1 MHTFAVVLFLLSA
14 AVLFYVTLGYPIV
27 LALHRRSA
35 PAIRKE
41 FIARPVSVLIAVH
54 NGEAFLRAKLES
66 VLALDYPREL
76 MEIMVVSDGS
86 TDGTEA
92 IAIEFASRGVQLM
105 RVPKGGKAAALN
117 AAIPR
122 LH

>member
-1 MHTFAVVLFLLSA
+1 MHTLAVVLFLFSA

-41 FIARPVSVLIAVH
+41 FIARPVSVIIAVH
-54 NGEAFLRAKLES
+54 NGQQFLRAKLES

-76 MEIMVVSDGS
+76 MEIMVVSDAS
-86 TDGTEA
+86 TDDSDA
-92 IAIEFASRGVQLM
+92 IATEFAARGVQLM
-105 RVPKGGKAAALN
+105 CVPRGGKAAALN

-122 LH
+122 